1 MKNHLINLMSKIKN
15 RLVRIVRNLNIKAS
29 NHRSKIKKSQYN
41 NNQVMIDLHL
51 SDIHIIFIKLYH
63 Y

>member
-1 MKNHLINLMSKIKN
+1 MSKIKN